1 MVINMKIGYCPT
13 MKKYLI
19 NFFEN
24 KDLELINL
32 GSARQVLF
40 LLDNNKIDVGVIGRQ
55 AKKSEFEGVLKRIG
69 TGYTLITT
77 TKSMI
82 SNNDLEMLEIH
93 TSISKEIIKE
103 KYPYLKN
110 VVYHDSLKDAL
121 SKGRV
126 HLISWD
132 DWDDDFGR
140 IDEVLGLGYEGV
152 VESVAGLVERLK
164 SEDWLPRL
172 LSASISLIL
181 RSF

>member
-1 MVINMKIGYCPT
+1 MKIGYCPT

-19 NFFEN
+19 NFFGN
-24 KDLELINL
+24 NDFKLLSL
-32 GSARQVLF
+32 GSARQVLS

-82 SNNDLEMLEIH
+82 SNDDLEMLEIH

-110 VVYHDSLKDAL
+110 TL
-121 SKGRV
+121 SKGKIQ
-126 HLISWD
+126 LISWD
-132 DWDDDFGR
+132 DWNDNFELLIPIDDFNNKNPEFR
-140 IDEVLGLGYEGV
+140 VPHFYSKKELFSDKLGLTKYMKV
-152 VESVAGLVERLK
+152 PLC
-164 SEDWLPRL
+164 
-172 LSASISLIL
+172 
-181 RSF
+181 